1 MYVGDLIGGA
11 ARGRVPVAIE
21 TACGVG
27 RGLLGP
33 KAISEDKTERTTAEQ
48 RRLDVLGYT
57 IDLSDG
63 LDEAR
68 VTISKRNRL
77 KAAYGFFSVD
87 ISKPVWDLRV
97 HGNAGGWGLPSS
109 NTGSEVPRD
118 VHQSAGKVGNVRR

>member
-21 TACGVG
+21 TACGVS

-63 LDEAR
+63 LDGAR

-109 NTGSEVPRD
+109 NTGSEALRD